1 MYEAYSAVA
10 RRCSLDMRVVEAST
24 GLIGGDV
31 SHEFMV
37 VSEVGEDVLVYCAA
51 CDYGANAEL
60 EMHRPGAWHSAATSL
75 CRSVRSIPRA
85 WCP

>member
-1 MYEAYSAVA
+1 MEHTYRRMYEAYAAVA
-10 RRCSLDMRVVEAST
+10 RRCSLDTRVVEAST

-37 VSEVGEDVLVYCAA
+37 VSEVGEDVLVYCEA

-60 EMHRPGAWHSAATSL
+60 ETHRPALAFGGDESL
-75 CRSVRSIPRA
+75 PLE
-85 WCP
+85 